1 MSSQSSPVC
10 LSKPNFR
17 PSADSID
24 IQEEDEDEDEAFIDA
39 SEELPKPLSP
49 TDSNNSFESAKGFG
63 RRSFIVSNLFFS
75 VIDIVLIYIYVY
87 MCRWKMQ
94 Y

>member
-39 SEELPKPLSP
+39 SEELPRALSP

-63 RRSFIVSNLFFS
+63 RRSFIVSSLFFFF
-75 VIDIVLIYIYVY
+75 VMIFVLIFFYI
-87 MCRWKMQ
+87 CRWKMQ